1 MRRRDNCCAGE
12 SPRGALHRADQSLS
26 NFLREL
32 QKTTGAFSNSEKDAR
47 APPRRESLGRS
58 MSAWHEVC
66 YLFLRPPL
74 NGEEDATA
82 MNINYDLEFD
92 LDGFLSDLEKR
103 QSNQKRSRLEERK
116 KESRRIRHEIER
128 HGEKARH

>member
-1 MRRRDNCCAGE
+1 MRARRCAGKRPHVVN
-12 SPRGALHRADQSLS
+12 SRGTKFATRSL
-26 NFLREL
+26 EP
-32 QKTTGAFSNSEKDAR
+32 AR
-47 APPRRESLGRS
+47 T
-58 MSAWHEVC
+58 
-66 YLFLRPPL
+66 
-74 NGEEDATA
+74 GEEDAIA